1 MEKAAI
7 CSFKAQTGHPPCC
20 DPVEFVIP
28 GLDNVHFVA
37 WGTAEGLVDVGYFEV
52 WRSGVQDVSFFLCV
66 FW

>member
-7 CSFKAQTGHPPCC
+7 CSFKAQIGHPPCC

-37 WGTAEGLVDVGYFEV
+37 WGTTEGLVDVGYFEV
-52 WRSGVQDVSFFLCV
+52 
-66 FW
+66 